1 MEIWKDLP
9 GNEGTYQIS
18 NLGRVKTLDRVI
30 KCGKN
35 IKKHIPEKVMAIRSH
50 AGYKTVTIRIDSKT
64 KVCSIH
70 RLVAKTFLPNP
81 NNYKC
86 VNHIDGNKE
95 NNAVNNLEWCN
106 YSHNMKHAYRNGLRV
121 AKGRAKLSKS
131 QVLEIRELCTSSGY
145 TITKIADIFGVS
157 KATISKI
164 KNYKSWYN
172 DKELW
177 QRNRAPHRVR
187 NRGVTSPA
195 N

>member
-131 QVLEIRELCTSSGY
+131 QEIG
-145 TITKIADIFGVS
+145 
-157 KATISKI
+157 
-164 KNYKSWYN
+164 
-172 DKELW
+172 
-177 QRNRAPHRVR
+177 RAHV
-187 NRGVTSPA
+187 
-195 N
+195 